1 MAKLIFTS
9 RYLRDVPAPRIEHY
23 VRYIGTR
30 EGVEKMAGGRDNLP
44 ATKNQKQYIEEMVRK
59 IPEARELLEYMD
71 FSEHPT
77 CLLYTS
83 ASPRDL
89 STSRMPSSA

>member
-44 ATKNQKQYIEEMVRK
+44 ATKNQKQYI
-59 IPEARELLEYMD
+59 
-71 FSEHPT
+71 
-77 CLLYTS
+77 
-83 ASPRDL
+83 
-89 STSRMPSSA
+89 